1 MTIQWFPGHMVAA
14 QKKAAETME
23 FTDVVIEV
31 LDARAPAASQNPMIK
46 DLGAARQRAN
56 LKILNKSDL
65 ADPKITD
72 QWIQY
77 FNKLPKTKAIA
88 ISCKKV
94 SDPKKILSACID
106 LVPHRGTTL
115 KPLRMM
121 IMGVPNVGKS
131 TLMNAILNKRIAKV
145 GDEPAITKQQQRH
158 QINDYMILVDTPG
171 MMWPKI
177 INEKDGY
184 LLAANNAIGKNAY
197 QEEDVAIEL
206 GEILL
211 KQYPELLRARFEVD
225 SFINDPIE
233 LLEFIAKKKKS
244 TQSIFGRPIDTYTI
258 RDSQDD
264 NVTLRIYYEGIEAR
278 ARVSNGD
285 NLDQLFELIFRDK
298 TPAERATIKQKY
310 ATQGDV
316 SEAKELIQAKAKD
329 MLRHYIESILPG
341 GFKAQVV
348 TSSRRAAIRY
358 QEAFALALKDLLQQ
372 IESQKSILQS
382 LDEEAITQLSDEL
395 QFLAKTAK
403 HH

>member
-1 MTIQWFPGHMVAA
+1 MVAA

-31 LDARAPAASQNPMIK
+31 LDARAPAASQNPMIQQ
-46 DLGAARQRAN
+46 LGAARQRAN

-88 ISCKKV
+88 ISCKKANE
-94 SDPKKILSACID
+94 PKKILTLCKTLA
-106 LVPHRGTTL
+106 PHRGTTL

-158 QINDYMILVDTPG
+158 QINDHMILVDTPG

-177 INEKDGY
+177 NDEHDGY

-197 QEEDVAIEL
+197 HEEDVAIEL

-211 KQYPELLRARFEVD
+211 NQYPNLLKSRFAIDDLVTD
-225 SFINDPIE
+225 SIK
-233 LLEFIAKKKKS
+233 LLEFIARKKS
-244 TQSIFGRPIDTYTI
+244 FPLRNHLPDLDKASTVLLNEYRQGYLGPI
-258 RDSQDD
+258 S
-264 NVTLRIYYEGIEAR
+264 L
-278 ARVSNGD
+278 
-285 NLDQLFELIFRDK
+285 
-298 TPAERATIKQKY
+298 
-310 ATQGDV
+310 
-316 SEAKELIQAKAKD
+316 
-329 MLRHYIESILPG
+329 ESPE
-341 GFKAQVV
+341 
-348 TSSRRAAIRY
+348 SR
-358 QEAFALALKDLLQQ
+358 K
-372 IESQKSILQS
+372 K
-382 LDEEAITQLSDEL
+382 
-395 QFLAKTAK
+395 LAK
-403 HH
+403 